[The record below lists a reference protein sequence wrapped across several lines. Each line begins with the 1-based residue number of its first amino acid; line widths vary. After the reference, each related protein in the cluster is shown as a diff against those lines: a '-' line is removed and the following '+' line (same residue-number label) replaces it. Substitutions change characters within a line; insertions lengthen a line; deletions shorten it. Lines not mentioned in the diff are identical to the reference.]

1 MHVRVNNRGNNSH
14 CAPPASCIS
23 LPCCL
28 PLNPQQQPSF
38 LSPLAVGLFLSSFFC
53 GSEKR
58 TRELCVGENQKEKGT
73 DKFSSARPAFLSSH
87 HGPQIRHWPQNRTS
101 PSATTKKES
110 GKTKREE
117 FAPSSFIQ
125 SKHKHPFFLSFPF
138 LSSPSLPFPSLP
150 FPPPLLLTF
159 TITCDSTLE
168 PRSKKQKKKNK
179 TQKHKNKNGNGGICV
194 AKEQA

>member
-138 LSSPSLPFPSLP
+138 LSSAVSASLHIQIYTHAHTQTHTHTHAQTHNHAHSPSLHPHW
-150 FPPPLLLTF
+150 
-159 TITCDSTLE
+159 
-168 PRSKKQKKKNK
+168 R
-179 TQKHKNKNGNGGICV
+179 
-194 AKEQA
+194 

>member
-73 DKFSSARPAFLSSH
+73 DKFSSARPAFLS
-87 HGPQIRHWPQNRTS
+87 GFVP
-101 PSATTKKES
+101 
-110 GKTKREE
+110 
-117 FAPSSFIQ
+117 
-125 SKHKHPFFLSFPF
+125 
-138 LSSPSLPFPSLP
+138 
-150 FPPPLLLTF
+150 
-159 TITCDSTLE
+159 
-168 PRSKKQKKKNK
+168 NK
-179 TQKHKNKNGNGGICV
+179 TNEPSHCHMELYFPRNLRRLILGEARRFSHCLHHKRSV
-194 AKEQA
+194 SSTM